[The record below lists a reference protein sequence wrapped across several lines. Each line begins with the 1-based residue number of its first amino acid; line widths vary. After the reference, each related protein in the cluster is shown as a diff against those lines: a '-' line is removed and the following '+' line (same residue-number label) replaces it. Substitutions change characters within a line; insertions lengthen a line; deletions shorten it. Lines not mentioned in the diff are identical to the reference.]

1 MINSLYV
8 YRSDKTDPFTN
19 LAREQVMFEHG
30 PSDGVILYLW
40 QNEKTVV
47 IGRNQNAFKE
57 CRVSLLEEEGGRLAR
72 RLSGGGAVFHDR
84 GNLNFT
90 FIMPRSD
97 YDADRQTGVVL
108 AACRNLGVK
117 AQTSGRNDLQVCGH
131 KFSGSAFY
139 KSGERAYHHG
149 TLLIDA
155 DMNLIGRYLNPP
167 DRKLKSKGVSS
178 VKSRVINL
186 CDAVPGLTLA
196 DLCKELIKS
205 AEKTYGFKARKLA
218 FTPFMES
225 ETARLEKIYADK
237 KWRFGSNTPAEFC
250 LQETFVW
257 GTVDLQFKVDFGVIT
272 EVSVFTDAMDWKLA
286 GKIERALKNRGFS
299 RAEMIN
305 GLAVADIDGDVLNDL
320 CRLLERQEI

>member
-8 YRSDKTDPFTN
+8 YRSDKTDPFIN
-19 LAREQVMFEHG
+19 LAREQVMLEQG
-30 PSDGVILYLW
+30 PADGIILYLW

-72 RLSGGGAVFHDR
+72 RLSGGGAVFHDS

-90 FIMPRSD
+90 FIMPRID
-97 YDADRQTGVVL
+97 YDVDRQTEVIL
-108 AACRNLGVK
+108 AACRNSGVK
-117 AQTSGRNDLQVCGH
+117 AQTSGRNDLQICGR

-139 KSGERAYHHG
+139 KSGGRAYHHG
-149 TLLIDA
+149 TLLINA
-155 DMNLIGRYLNPP
+155 DTNLIDRYLNPP

-186 CDAVPGLTLA
+186 CDAVPGLTIA
-196 DLCKELIKS
+196 GLCKELIKS
-205 AEKTYGFKARKLA
+205 AEEIYGFKARKFE
-218 FTPFMES
+218 FTPFMKS
-225 ETARLEKIYADK
+225 ETARLEKVYADK
-237 KWRFGSNTPAEFC
+237 KWRFGSNTPASFC

-257 GTVDLQFKVDFGVIT
+257 GTVALQFKVDFGIIT
-272 EVSVFTDAMDWKLA
+272 DVSVFTDAMDWELA
-286 GKIERALKNRGFS
+286 GKIENALKNRGFS

-305 GLAVADIDGDVLNDL
+305 GLAVADINGDVFNDL
-320 CRLLERQEI
+320 RLMLERQEI